1 MFSILHIFRTVLNSH
16 ALLQVSDVQV
26 EEILINYRLRC
37 MAARLSQLHG
47 HRIATQVNCYDG
59 NI

>member
-1 MFSILHIFRTVLNSH
+1 MFSFIRVFRTVVNSH
-16 ALLQVSDVQV
+16 ALLQVSGA

>member
-1 MFSILHIFRTVLNSH
+1 MFSFIHVFRTVVNSH
-16 ALLQVSDVQV
+16 ALLQVSGA

-47 HRIATQVNCYDG
+47 HRMKTQVNCHDG

>member
-1 MFSILHIFRTVLNSH
+1 MFSFIHVFRTVVNSH
-16 ALLQVSDVQV
+16 ALLQVSGAK
-26 EEILINYRLRC
+26 EILINYRLRC